1 MCIRDRVSAR
11 LEPLMDDIRL
21 FGDALARDPG
31 QLGIRGALDRRPG
44 KTGYKGNA
52 GRGGLL
58 GIPKRE

>member
-1 MCIRDRVSAR
+1 
-11 LEPLMDDIRL
+11 MDDIRL

-31 QLGIRGALDRRPG
+31 QLGLRGAIDRRPG